1 MYNGNKIV
9 VVPAGRLGTGVNF
22 IVVNGHSVMA
32 VVKHNPAAFF
42 AQGSI
47 PGFDGS
53 EVDYRLYHDLFV
65 ISGKK

>member
-1 MYNGNKIV
+1 M
-9 VVPAGRLGTGVNF
+9 LVNPQA
-22 IVVNGHSVMA
+22 VMA
-32 VVKHNPAAFF
+32 VVKHNPASFF

-65 ISGKK
+65 IAQKKLKVSIYH